1 MTINREY
8 DIKEKA
14 CGLIIS
20 YHEALTSK
28 TLILTRKR
36 LHEFSNRISMKM

>member
-1 MTINREY
+1 MTINRECG
-8 DIKEKA
+8 IKEKA

-28 TLILTRKR
+28 TFILARKR
-36 LHEFSNRISMKM
+36 LHGFSNRIRLKM